1 MILNE
6 RNINLLESIHV
17 PNTYWKNRTV
27 EYQYWF
33 RSLLQK
39 IDSSIIFDGVPD
51 KWNDDFFHLC
61 LWALGFVCVFKSNT
75 IDLATNYG
83 PVVFNPCTIN
93 GYDFYYQPLNAVV
106 SNPNLKEAF
115 TKEFK
120 IGTDCELIK
129 LTPDYCGVFDII
141 DYYASK
147 LAEISKGIDVGLIN
161 AKMPMILTAKNDAQ
175 AETLKKVYDKVQT
188 GESLVIWKNE
198 VDHDELLPVKDPFE
212 AFVNDYQKTYVVH
225 NLLEDMQNILNSF
238 YSEIG
243 IPVAIEKKERLITS
257 EANFSTAQSQAR
269 ISCWIETL
277 KESLI
282 KVNRMFNTTITAEI
296 AYNVDNVS
304 STDNTDN
311 SEVTE

>member
-51 KWNDDFFHLC
+51 NWNDDFFHLC
-61 LWALGFVCVFKSNT
+61 LWALGFVCVFKPT
-75 IDLATNYG
+75 TVELAKDFG

-93 GYDFYYQPLNAVV
+93 GFDFYYQPKEAVV
-106 SNPNLKEAF
+106 SNPNLKPAF
-115 TKEFK
+115 TKTFT
-120 IGTDCELIK
+120 IGQTCELIK
-129 LTPDYCGVFDII
+129 LTPDFFGVFDVI

-161 AKMPMILTAKNDAQ
+161 AKMPMILTAKNEAQ
-175 AETLKKVYDKVQT
+175 AETLKKVYDKVQA

-198 VDHDELLPVKDPFE
+198 VDHDELMPVKDPFE
-212 AFVNDYQKTYVVH
+212 SFVNDYQKTYVVH
-225 NLLEDMQNILNSF
+225 NLLEDMSNILNSF
-238 YSEIG
+238 YNEIG

-257 EANFSTAQSQAR
+257 ETDFSTAQSQAR
-269 ISCWIETL
+269 ISTWIETL
-277 KESLI
+277 KESLVR
-282 KVNRMFNTTITAEI
+282 VNRMFNISITAEI
-296 AYNVDNVS
+296 AYNVNN
-304 STDNTDN
+304 DNTDTN
-311 SEVTE
+311 NEVQET